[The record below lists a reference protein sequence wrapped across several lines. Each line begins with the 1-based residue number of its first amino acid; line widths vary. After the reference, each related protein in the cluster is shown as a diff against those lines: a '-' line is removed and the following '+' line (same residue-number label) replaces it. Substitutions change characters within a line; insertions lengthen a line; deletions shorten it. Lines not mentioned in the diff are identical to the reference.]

1 MKLLRCGPA
10 GAERPAILDQDG
22 RARDISDFV
31 DDITPTSIADAQI
44 LARLGSLDTSKLPL
58 VETAVRLGA
67 PIANVGKLIG
77 VGLNYS
83 DHAAESNLPVP
94 KEPILFMKAT
104 SAISGPYDDVELPPG
119 AEEVDW
125 EVELGFVIG
134 KRAKAVSLSEAL
146 EHVFGYLIVND
157 VSERCWQARREGQWM
172 KGKSH
177 DTFAPL
183 GPWLVTRD
191 EIVDP
196 QDLRMTL
203 DVSGVRRQN
212 GSTRTMIFG
221 VAYLLHYIS
230 QFMTLEIGD
239 IITTG
244 TPPGVGL
251 GMKPPVYLKNGD
263 VMRLT
268 VDGLGHQQQS
278 AIAKQAVR

>member
-278 AIAKQAVR
+278 AIAKQAAR

>member
-1 MKLLRCGPA
+1 MKLLRCGAA
-10 GAERPAILDQDG
+10 GAERPGILDKDG
-22 RARDISDFV
+22 QARDLSGVV
-31 DDITPTSIADAQI
+31 DDIGPTTIGDVQ
-44 LARLGSLDTSKLPL
+44 LLERLRSLDISTLPRTGTSL
-58 VETAVRLGA
+58 RIGS
-67 PIANVGKLIG
+67 PIAKVGKLIG

-104 SAISGPYDDVELPPG
+104 TAISGPYDDVEIPLG

-134 KRAKAVSLSEAL
+134 KRAKAVPLTQAMD
-146 EHVFGYLIVND
+146 HVFGYLIVND
-157 VSERCWQARREGQWM
+157 VSERHWQARREGQWM

-191 EIVDP
+191 EVPDP
-196 QDLRMTL
+196 QNLAMTL
-203 DVSGVRRQN
+203 DVSGVRRQT

-221 VAYLLHYIS
+221 VAHLVHYVS
-230 QFMTLEIGD
+230 QFMTLEVGD

-251 GMKPPVYLKNGD
+251 GMKPPTYLKKGD
-263 VMRLT
+263 VMKLSIE
-268 VDGLGHQQQS
+268 GLGHQQQS
-278 AIAKQAVR
+278 AVAKTAT

>member
-1 MKLLRCGPA
+1 MKLLRCGPL
-10 GAERPAILDQDG
+10 GAEKPAILDRDG
-22 RARDISDFV
+22 IARDLSGIV
-31 DDITPTSIADAQI
+31 DDITPSVISNTEVLEQ
-44 LARLGSLDTSKLPL
+44 LGTLDLSKLTPVANNERIGPPL
-58 VETAVRLGA
+58 SK
-67 PIANVGKLIG
+67 VGKIIG

-104 SAISGPYDDVELPPG
+104 TAICGPYDDVELPPG
-119 AEEVDW
+119 SAEVDW

-134 KRAKAVSLSEAL
+134 RRAKAVSLNDAMD
-146 EHVFGYLIVND
+146 HVFGYLIVND

-191 EIVDP
+191 EISDS
-196 QDLRMTL
+196 QNLGMTL

-221 VAYLLHYIS
+221 VAHLVHYVS
-230 QFMTLEIGD
+230 QFMTLEVGD

-251 GMKPPVYLKNGD
+251 GLKPPAYLKDGD
-263 VMRLT
+263 VMRLAIE
-268 VDGLGHQQQS
+268 GLGHQQQ
-278 AIAKQAVR
+278 IALAK

>member
-1 MKLLRCGPA
+1 MKLLRCGPL
-10 GAERPAILDQDG
+10 GAEKPAILDRDG
-22 RARDISDFV
+22 IARDLSGIV
-31 DDITPTSIADAQI
+31 DDITPSVISNTEVLEQ
-44 LARLGSLDTSKLPL
+44 LGTLDLSKLTPVANNERIGPPL
-58 VETAVRLGA
+58 SK
-67 PIANVGKLIG
+67 VGKIIG

-104 SAISGPYDDVELPPG
+104 TAICGPYDDVELPPG
-119 AEEVDW
+119 SAEVDW

-134 KRAKAVSLSEAL
+134 RRAKAVSLNDAMD
-146 EHVFGYLIVND
+146 HVFGYLIVND

-191 EIVDP
+191 EISDP
-196 QDLRMTL
+196 QNLGMTL

-221 VAYLLHYIS
+221 VAHLVHYVS
-230 QFMTLEIGD
+230 QFMTLEVGD

-251 GMKPPVYLKNGD
+251 GLKPPAYLKDGD
-263 VMRLT
+263 VMRLAIE
-268 VDGLGHQQQS
+268 GLGHQQQ
-278 AIAKQAVR
+278 IALAK